1 MRTLVELGE
10 APPPAV
16 LDGALGL
23 ALATGSAL
31 RVTGPLKGAD
41 LDIVAAA
48 VKLGD
53 PDAVQAARERLS
65 RPGSVELALP
75 HPRAGMHVLELT
87 SPGAVARALWT
98 LPWPLALLGKP
109 SELRLLGPNHAEGQP
124 SFHDL
129 RLGWAPLAA
138 QFGLK
143 MSLEL
148 TQAGFGGDEGELVA
162 SLDPAPALISLH
174 LVHRGLLRQV
184 TVVAAVAGGRHEA
197 GLEAAQ
203 QAVRALRRQGVIAEA
218 ERVPMPVSSNALGRN
233 RWAITAMA
241 EFEHSVVTVSELGP
255 PPAFG
260 DGGAAAAVGERVAE
274 RLGRFLSR
282 RGAVD
287 AGTAERLMLP
297 SILCAAG
304 LGARAGPP
312 PSCHYTTSEL
322 TEGAIE
328 LATLARTAV
337 PVRAIVDGE
346 SGEEG
351 VIVVTP
357 AAPQ

>member
-1 MRTLVELGE
+1 MRTL
-10 APPPAV
+10 
-16 LDGALGL
+16 GALGL

-41 LDIVAAA
+41 LDIAAAA

-53 PDAVQAARERLS
+53 PDAVQAASERLS
-65 RPGSVELALP
+65 RPGPVELALP

-129 RLGWAPLAA
+129 RLGWAP
-138 QFGLK
+138 
-143 MSLEL
+143 
-148 TQAGFGGDEGELVA
+148 
-162 SLDPAPALISLH
+162 
-174 LVHRGLLRQV
+174 
-184 TVVAAVAGGRHEA
+184 
-197 GLEAAQ
+197 

-218 ERVPMPVSSNALGRN
+218 ERVPMPVSPNAPGRN

-287 AGTAERLMLP
+287 GGTAERLMLP

-312 PSCHYTTSEL
+312 PS
-322 TEGAIE
+322 
-328 LATLARTAV
+328 
-337 PVRAIVDGE
+337 
-346 SGEEG
+346 
-351 VIVVTP
+351 
-357 AAPQ
+357 